1 MDTVLTYMLLGLSV
15 VLITAGQV
23 MQKVAVDRSGQ
34 AVAGRQRMIRLVFQP
49 ALWLA
54 VLLLV
59 IGMGAWLAVLY
70 RMDVSKA
77 LPFVSLG
84 QVLVLIASRVFF
96 GEHISMVRWSGAVL
110 IAIGITLVA
119 QT

>member
-1 MDTVLTYMLLGLSV
+1 MTYMLLGLSV
-15 VLITAGQV
+15 VLVTAGQV
-23 MQKVAVDRSGQ
+23 MQKVAVDQSGK
-34 AVAGRQRMIRLVFQP
+34 AVAGRHRLVQLLFQP

-59 IGMGAWLAVLY
+59 VGMGAWLAVLY

-84 QVLVLIASRVFF
+84 QVLVLIASRIFF
-96 GEHISMVRWSGAVL
+96 GEHISLLRWSGAVL
-110 IAIGITLVA
+110 IALGITLVA

>member
-1 MDTVLTYMLLGLSV
+1 MDVVFTYLLLGLSV
-15 VLITAGQV
+15 TLVTAGQV
-23 MQKVAVDRSGQ
+23 MQKVAVDQSGR
-34 AVAGRQRMIRLVFQP
+34 AVAGRQRIIQLMFQP

-54 VLLLV
+54 VLFLV
-59 IGMGAWLAVLY
+59 VGMGTWLMVLY

-84 QVLVLIASRVFF
+84 QVLVLIASRIFF
-96 GEHISMVRWSGAVL
+96 GEHSSVLRWSGAVL
-110 IAIGITLVA
+110 SAIGIALVA